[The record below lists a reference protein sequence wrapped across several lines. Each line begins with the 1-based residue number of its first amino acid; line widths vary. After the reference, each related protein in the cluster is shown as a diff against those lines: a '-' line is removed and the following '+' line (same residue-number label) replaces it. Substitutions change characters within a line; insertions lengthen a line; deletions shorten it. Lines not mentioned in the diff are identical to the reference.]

1 MNDAVMGEKSKALFE
16 KAKTL
21 LPGGVASPVRA
32 ISPYPFYTA
41 SANGCHLKTVDGDE
55 YIDCCLG
62 YGPLLLGHQNPVIS
76 SAIAAQMENG
86 WLYGTPSELEITLA
100 SRIAGDYPSI
110 DMVRFV
116 STGTEATMAALR
128 LARGFTGKTEIVK
141 VEGGFHGAHEAV
153 LIAAGSG
160 ALTHGTPDSAGVPAE
175 FAACTRQVA
184 YNDAEAL
191 EELLSKNDNI
201 AAFIVE
207 PVMGNVGPVLPEA
220 GYLEAVREITKAHD
234 VLLIFDEVITGYR
247 LGLGGAQVRYGVTPD
262 ITTLG
267 KIVGGGLPIGV
278 FGARREIMELVSPA
292 GAVYN
297 AGTFN
302 ANPLSLSAGI
312 ATLSYL
318 HENER
323 LYAAAENAVARI
335 GAAVPKEASGSFVSC
350 GSMFKYFFR
359 ESAPKNYR
367 EAKQSDTIAFRAFW
381 EAAMQAGI
389 FLPPSQFETNFLSF
403 AHDREAIDRL
413 CEVYGCL

>member
-1 MNDAVMGEKSKALFE
+1 MNDAVCGEKSRKLFE
-16 KAKTL
+16 EAKTL

-32 ISPYPFYTA
+32 IRPYPFYTESA
-41 SANGCHLKTVDGDE
+41 SGCRLKTVDGAE

-62 YGPLLLGHQNPVIS
+62 YGPLLLGHAHPSVT
-76 SAIAAQMENG
+76 AAVRDQLSRG
-86 WLYGTPSELEITLA
+86 TLFGTPSKLEVELARIITA
-100 SRIAGDYPSI
+100 DYPSI
-110 DMVRFV
+110 DMLRFV
-116 STGTEATMAALR
+116 STGTEATLSALR

-141 VEGGFHGAHEAV
+141 VEGGFHGAHESV
-153 LIAAGSG
+153 LVAAGSG

-175 FAACTRQVA
+175 FAAATRQVA

-201 AAFIVE
+201 AAFIIE
-207 PVMGNVGPVLPEA
+207 PVMGNVGPILPDD

-247 LGLGGAQVRYGVTPD
+247 LGIGGAQVKFGVTPD

-267 KIVGGGLPIGV
+267 KIVGGGLPVGV
-278 FGARREIMELVSPA
+278 FGASREIMEMVSPS

-302 ANPLSLSAGI
+302 ANPLSMAAGL
-312 ATLSYL
+312 AAVRFL
-318 HENER
+318 HENAA
-323 LYAAAENAVARI
+323 LYADTE
-335 GAAVPKEASGSFVSC
+335 AAVCRIRDSIRGDAESFVSC

-359 ESAPKNYR
+359 KSAPKNYR
-367 EAKQSDTIAFRAFW
+367 EAKESDTAAFRKFW
-381 EAAMQAGI
+381 ESALSSGV

-403 AHDREAIDRL
+403 AHDEAAVNKL
-413 CEVYGCL
+413 CEVYACL

>member
-1 MNDAVMGEKSKALFE
+1 MNDAVCGEKSRKLFE
-16 KAKTL
+16 EAKTL

-32 ISPYPFYTA
+32 IQPYPFYTESA
-41 SANGCHLKTVDGDE
+41 SGCRLKTVDGLE

-62 YGPLLLGHQNPVIS
+62 YGPLLLGHAHPSVTRAVADQLTR
-76 SAIAAQMENG
+76 G
-86 WLYGTPSELEITLA
+86 TLFGTPSELEIELA
-100 SRIAGDYPSI
+100 RIVTSDYPSI
-110 DMVRFV
+110 DMLRFV
-116 STGTEATMAALR
+116 STGTEATLSALR

-141 VEGGFHGAHEAV
+141 VEGGFHGAHESV

-175 FAACTRQVA
+175 FVAATRQVA

-191 EELLSKNDNI
+191 EETLSKNDNI
-201 AAFIVE
+201 AAFIIE
-207 PVMGNVGPVLPEA
+207 PVMGNVGPILPEK

-247 LGLGGAQVRYGVTPD
+247 LGIGGAQVKFGVTPD

-267 KIVGGGLPIGV
+267 KIVGGGLPVGV
-278 FGARREIMELVSPA
+278 FGACREIMECVSPS

-302 ANPLSLSAGI
+302 ANPLSMSAGLSA
-312 ATLSYL
+312 LRFL
-318 HENER
+318 HENTG
-323 LYAAAENAVARI
+323 LYADAEEAVCRI
-335 GAAVPKEASGSFVSC
+335 RESIHMDAESFVSC

-359 ESAPKNYR
+359 DSAPKNYR
-367 EAKQSDTIAFRAFW
+367 EAKESDTAAFRKFW
-381 EAAMQAGI
+381 EAALKSGV

-403 AHDREAIDRL
+403 AHDKEAVDKI
-413 CEVYGCL
+413 CEVYSCL